1 MKQKPFFLLKLF
13 TFLLFISIIISTAGC
28 PPSLVYSPSANLP
41 PRPLKKGKVQFL
53 GWIGMFPEARPH
65 DVDSKTAIGGDL
77 ELF

>member
-41 PRPLKKGKVQFL
+41 PRPLKKNTISWL
-53 GWIGMFPEARPH
+53 DW
-65 DVDSKTAIGGDL
+65 DVSRSSSPWRRQQDRNRWRLRTL
-77 ELF
+77 L